1 MMSVYVLL
9 EVGEGKTDD
18 IVVIALNVVY
28 IFTKGS
34 LDCVSAGL
42 IIRFIRFDVRLEF
55 FIGIGFEENLGI
67 LIKTAGVSYAVSKLI
82 LSCVFKLHLSIIGDA
97 ANAASGHHMM

>member
-42 IIRFIRFDVRLEF
+42 IIRFIRFDVRRLPVTIPKLVLF
-55 FIGIGFEENLGI
+55 FFPAACYNGIIKRSASYPADRGEGFCFLW
-67 LIKTAGVSYAVSKLI
+67 
-82 LSCVFKLHLSIIGDA
+82 
-97 ANAASGHHMM
+97 